1 MKNDLKNGKVFLGT
15 FISTLLIN
23 KVNRFISAPNKI
35 EVDYFGQK
43 MCDLSLFRV
52 VIIEKRFCISLS
64 AITVAVKIVHRFFIC
79 ETDYSHNVFR
89 EKKFSL

>member
-1 MKNDLKNGKVFLGT
+1 VRNDLKNGKVFLGT
-15 FISTLLIN
+15 FNSTLLIN
-23 KVNRFISAPNKI
+23 KVDRLVSAPNKI

-64 AITVAVKIVHRFFIC
+64 AITVAVKSVHRFFIC

-89 EKKFSL
+89 GKKFSL